1 MLVEDTVQFGH
12 FLNYLT
18 EASAILNYF
27 KGIDAPGVNELIKIL
42 HKKYKI
48 SHDPHDIKQVP
59 IKSINKNQLEL
70 TNIER
75 DLYSR
80 NSKVMLIFACEV
92 GAAVME
98 LKNQG
103 GYNVQTYNT
112 QSGKHHA
119 SYVGNLK
126 DTGSLIK
133 EHVGKIK
140 QAYRIVLPVSTE
152 KNKKFDKNYDIRDL
166 AKKFQPV
173 LLKTVEKSIADVRG
187 VAMNMLKNDAY
198 DLMRDK
204 IQRLDQ
210 LHMLYT
216 DLKTNRFSTDRGG
229 SMWEVLR
236 DALNRAVTLT
246 GLVFYPNELHS
257 QEREKEREKIL
268 DDVMNGDF
276 KKLSTILYYLKREL
290 VAT

>member
-112 QSGKHHA
+112 QSGEHHR
-119 SYVGNLK
+119 SYAGNLK

-140 QAYRIVLPVSTE
+140 QAYRIVLPVSTVK
-152 KNKKFDKNYDIRDL
+152 KNINKDKDYDIRHL

-198 DLMRDK
+198 DLMKDK

-216 DLKTNRFSTDRGG
+216 DLKTNRFSTDRG
-229 SMWEVLR
+229 SNMWEVLR

-246 GLVFYPNELHS
+246 VLMYHPNELYS
-257 QEREKEREKIL
+257 QQKENIL
-268 DDVMNGDF
+268 NDVMNGDF

>member
-236 DALNRAVTLT
+236 DAINRAITLT
-246 GLVFYPNELHS
+246 VLMYHPNELYS
-257 QEREKEREKIL
+257 QQRDNIL

>member
-152 KNKKFDKNYDIRDL
+152 KNKNKDKDYDIRDL

-236 DALNRAVTLT
+236 DAINRAITLT
-246 GLVFYPNELHS
+246 VLMYHPNELYS
-257 QEREKEREKIL
+257 QQRDNIL

>member
-112 QSGKHHA
+112 QSGDHHR

-140 QAYRIVLPVSTE
+140 QAYRIVLPVSTK
-152 KNKKFDKNYDIRDL
+152 KNKKFVKDYDIRHL

-198 DLMRDK
+198 DLMKDK

-236 DALNRAVTLT
+236 DAINRAITLT
-246 GLVFYPNELHS
+246 VLMYHPNELYS
-257 QEREKEREKIL
+257 QQRDNIL

>member
-12 FLNYLT
+12 LLNYLT
-18 EASAILNYF
+18 EASAVLNYF
-27 KGIDAPGVNELIKIL
+27 KGIDAPGVNELVKIL

-112 QSGKHHA
+112 QSGEHHA

-140 QAYRIVLPVSTE
+140 QAYRIVLPVSTVK
-152 KNKKFDKNYDIRDL
+152 KNINKDKDYDIRHL

-198 DLMRDK
+198 DLMKDK

-216 DLKTNRFSTDRGG
+216 DLKTNRFSTDRG
-229 SMWEVLR
+229 SNMWDVLR

-246 GLVFYPNELHS
+246 VLMYHPNELYS
-257 QEREKEREKIL
+257 QQKENIL
-268 DDVMNGDF
+268 NDVMNGDF

>member
-112 QSGKHHA
+112 QSGDHHR

-133 EHVGKIK
+133 KHVGKIK

-152 KNKKFDKNYDIRDL
+152 KNKNKDKDYDIRDL

-198 DLMRDK
+198 DLMKDK

-236 DALNRAVTLT
+236 DAINRAITLT
-246 GLVFYPNELHS
+246 VLMYHPNELYS
-257 QEREKEREKIL
+257 QQRDNIL

>member
-70 TNIER
+70 TPTEFS
-75 DLYSR
+75 LYSR
-80 NSKVMLIFACEV
+80 KSKAMLIFACDK

-98 LKNQG
+98 LKSHG

-112 QSGKHHA
+112 QSGEHYA
-119 SYVGNLK
+119 SYAGNLK
-126 DTGSLIK
+126 DSGSLIK

-140 QAYRIVLPVSTE
+140 QAYRIVLPVSPA
-152 KNKKFDKNYDIRDL
+152 KDKKSDNDYDIRHL
-166 AKKFQPV
+166 TKKFQPV

-210 LHMLYT
+210 LHHLYT
-216 DLKTNRFSTDRGG
+216 DLKTNRFSAERGG
-229 SMWEVLR
+229 SMGNVLR

-246 GLVFYPNELHS
+246 GLMYYPDELYSEYTRH
-257 QEREKEREKIL
+257 IL

-276 KKLSTILYYLKREL
+276 KKLSTVLYYLKREL